1 MNKYLVY
8 DGTKVKITKY
18 LSLVQLVL
26 EVALQSCARLISAGS
41 MEKGL
46 GLKRSKIGKGQ
57 GSSCLKKA
65 SDMLFHTLRLAF
77 LGIGVDS
84 PIWSKTT
91 GAFQIRT
98 CFYKGAK
105 NVEPS
110 LGAPV

>member
-1 MNKYLVY
+1 
-8 DGTKVKITKY
+8 
-18 LSLVQLVL
+18 
-26 EVALQSCARLISAGS
+26 

-46 GLKRSKIGKGQ
+46 GLKRPKTVKWQ
-57 GSSCLKKA
+57 GSSGLKKA

-77 LGIGVDS
+77 LEIGVDS
-84 PIWSKTT
+84 LVWNKTT

-105 NVEPS
+105 NAEPS